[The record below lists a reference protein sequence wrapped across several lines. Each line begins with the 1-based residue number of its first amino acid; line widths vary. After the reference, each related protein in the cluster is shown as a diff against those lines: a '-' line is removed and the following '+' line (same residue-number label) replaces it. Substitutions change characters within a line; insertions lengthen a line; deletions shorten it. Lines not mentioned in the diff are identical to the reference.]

1 MRLIKLFFFLFLLSS
16 CNKYLGTVEPDYS
29 PSKEVTEIFSS
40 NLNILDS
47 KEGIIFGLTKYPYS
61 KSFSKNFNFSNMQ
74 KIANINEGT
83 EVYSNNNNIFFTK
96 KNLLTKINK
105 SDNKNKIDYKIVIDK
120 DEEIIQIYEKNDQIF
135 LLTNKSKLFKLV
147 DDVLNL
153 ELDLET
159 YINSNPIL
167 LEDKMII
174 FSVFGDV
181 LELDLI
187 KYDIKNK
194 GTLLP
199 LYGFSTNSNSYQY
212 GEYRSYLFNSGT
224 MIFLNIFDNQLQSN
238 YYLEDLNI
246 LSSMNIFEEFVDAP
260 FAFNDYLYFIEKKGF
275 LSVFNPITSEI
286 LWEVDINSSIKDYS
300 LSDQGNLALLT
311 TNKIFI
317 LDDNGR
323 LRFEFLHEIED
334 PISFIISSNDISIF
348 NSNGIN
354 VFDINSKQ
362 KKDFIKSKFNS
373 QLKIINFKSDI
384 FINDTKVLYQISE

>member
-181 LELDLI
+181 LEIDLI

-212 GEYRSYLFNSGT
+212 GEYRSYLFNSGS
-224 MIFLNIFDNQLQSN
+224 MIFLNMFDNQLQSN

>member
-105 SDNKNKIDYKIVIDK
+105 SDNKNKIEYKIVLDK

-212 GEYRSYLFNSGT
+212 GEYRSYLFNSGS

-362 KKDFIKSKFNS
+362 KKDLIKSKFNS

-384 FINDTKVLYQISE
+384 FINDSKVLYQISE

>member
-135 LLTNKSKLFKLV
+135 LLTDKSKLFKLV

-212 GEYRSYLFNSGT
+212 GEYRSYLFNSGS
-224 MIFLNIFDNQLQSN
+224 MIFLNMFDNQLQSN

-354 VFDINSKQ
+354 VFDIDSKQ

>member
-61 KSFSKNFNFSNMQ
+61 KSFSKNFNFLNMQ

-120 DEEIIQIYEKNDQIF
+120 DEETIQIYEKNDQIF

-153 ELDLET
+153 ELDLDT

-174 FSVFGDV
+174 FTVFGDV

-212 GEYRSYLFNSGT
+212 GEYRSYLFNSGS
-224 MIFLNIFDNQLQSN
+224 MIFLNKFDNQLQSN

>member
-212 GEYRSYLFNSGT
+212 GEYRSYLFNSGS
-224 MIFLNIFDNQLQSN
+224 MIFLNMFDNQLQSN

>member
-187 KYDIKNK
+187 KYEIKNK
-194 GTLLP
+194 GTFSP

-212 GEYRSYLFNSGT
+212 GEYRSYLFNSGS
-224 MIFLNIFDNQLQSN
+224 MIFLNMFDNQLQSN

-286 LWEVDINSSIKDYS
+286 FWEVDINSSIKDYS

-311 TNKIFI
+311 SNKIFI
-317 LDDNGR
+317 LDDKGR

-348 NSNGIN
+348 NNNGIN

>member
-153 ELDLET
+153 ELDLDT

-174 FSVFGDV
+174 FSVFCEV

-212 GEYRSYLFNSGT
+212 GEYRSYLFNSGS
-224 MIFLNIFDNQLQSN
+224 MIFLNMFDNQLQSN

-246 LSSMNIFEEFVDAP
+246 LSSMNTFEEFVDAP

-348 NSNGIN
+348 NNNGIN
-354 VFDINSKQ
+354 VFDISSKQ